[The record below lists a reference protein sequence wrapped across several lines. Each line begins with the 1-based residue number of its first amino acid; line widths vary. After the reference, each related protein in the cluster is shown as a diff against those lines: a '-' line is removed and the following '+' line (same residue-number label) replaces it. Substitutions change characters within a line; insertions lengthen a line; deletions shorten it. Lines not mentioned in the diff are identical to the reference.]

1 MESVILIK
9 LLCNFIEFALW
20 HGRSPANLLHF
31 FRTLFL
37 KNTSEGLLLL
47 LKNFKVS
54 VKIFMYNLQIKNLV
68 LVLYIVKIPNFY

>member
-37 KNTSEGLLLL
+37 KNTSEGLFIL

-54 VKIFMYNLQIKNLV
+54 VKFFMYNLQIKNLV
-68 LVLYIVKIPNFY
+68 LVKIPTFY

>member
-20 HGRSPANLLHF
+20 HGRSPVNLLHF